1 MARLIAAFALAML
14 AACAGGHR
22 GPAWPTRSEPET
34 DGGESLAPRTAS
46 IVAAS
51 ETEKATAKPEEK
63 TEVKAED
70 AKAADKPADAKATIT
85 TTPTDEVII
94 IDDIVIE
101 IED

>member
-14 AACAGGHR
+14 AACAGSAR

-46 IVAAS
+46 VVEAS
-51 ETEKATAKPEEK
+51 EAEKPTAKIEEK
-63 TEVKAED
+63 VEVKADD
-70 AKAADKPADAKATIT
+70 AKPADKPADAAKATT
-85 TTPTDEVII
+85 TTPSDDVII